1 MFTIIIDRENST
13 VTLNGN
19 KYIFR
24 SIVKNN
30 NGTVPTY
37 VLHVNNEGLDNIK
50 ITSPQCNTII
60 IDIPKR
66 K

>member
-1 MFTIIIDRENST
+1 MFTIIIDRENSI

-19 KYIFR
+19 QYIFR

-30 NGTVPTY
+30 NDIVPTY
-37 VLHVNNEGLDNIK
+37 VLHVNSEGLDNIK

-60 IDIPKR
+60 IDIPKS